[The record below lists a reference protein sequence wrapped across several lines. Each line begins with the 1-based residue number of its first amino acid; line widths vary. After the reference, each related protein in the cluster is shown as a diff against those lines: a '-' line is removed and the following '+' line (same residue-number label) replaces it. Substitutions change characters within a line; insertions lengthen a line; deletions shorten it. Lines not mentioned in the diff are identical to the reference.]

1 MKRIGKILCA
11 ALLALSISGCAQTQN
26 KEVKI
31 LAPSGAPA
39 LGVLGAFG
47 QENVSSVDIVSGSDV
62 LQSELAKADSEY
74 DVIVAPSN
82 LGMAL
87 SSKGMDNY
95 ELAAVITWGNLYL
108 VAEDEDALTKEGNFA
123 AFGEGAVP
131 QLVLENAVDVD
142 NIVPELTYFNAVS
155 DAQSQLLSGKAD
167 VALLAEPVATATIA
181 KAKQN
186 GKDLKVIADLQ
197 QLYAQKND
205 ISADSGY
212 PQAAIF
218 VKKGEKA
225 SLSDVLKAIET
236 FANETSS
243 DQSALKAKIEEVGVD
258 QLGVP
263 NAEVAVK
270 SWTRQ
275 NIRYVDASQAKQ
287 DLQKF
292 ADIFGI
298 SVDLD
303 TLIAK

>member
-1 MKRIGKILCA
+1 M
-11 ALLALSISGCAQTQN
+11 
-26 KEVKI
+26 
-31 LAPSGAPA
+31 
-39 LGVLGAFG
+39 
-47 QENVSSVDIVSGSDV
+47 
-62 LQSELAKADSEY
+62 
-74 DVIVAPSN
+74 
-82 LGMAL
+82 
-87 SSKGMDNY
+87 
-95 ELAAVITWGNLYL
+95 
-108 VAEDEDALTKEGNFA
+108 
-123 AFGEGAVP
+123 
-131 QLVLENAVDVD
+131 ENAVDVD
-142 NIVPELTYFNAVS
+142 NIVPELTYYNAVS

>member
-108 VAEDEDALTKEGNFA
+108 VAEDEDAFTKEGNFA

-142 NIVPELTYFNAVS
+142 NIVPELTYYNAVS

>member
-11 ALLALSISGCAQTQN
+11 ALLALTISGCAQTQN
-26 KEVKI
+26 KDVKI

-87 SSKGMDNY
+87 SSKGMDHY

-108 VAEDEDALTKEGNFA
+108 VSEDEDALTKEGNFA

-142 NIVPELTYFNAVS
+142 SIVPELTYYNAVS

-197 QLYAQKND
+197 QLYAEKND

-225 SLSDVLKAIET
+225 ALSDVLKAIET

-243 DQSALKAKIEEVGVD
+243 DQTALKAKIEEVGVD

-270 SWTRQ
+270 SWDRQ

-292 ADIFGI
+292 ADIFDI

-303 TLIAK
+303 TLIAE

>member
-1 MKRIGKILCA
+1 MKRIGKFLCA
-11 ALLALSISGCAQTQN
+11 ALLALTISGCAQTQN
-26 KEVKI
+26 NDVKI

-39 LGVLGAFG
+39 LGILGAFG
-47 QENVSSVDIVSGSDV
+47 QENISSVDIVSGSDV
-62 LQSELAKADSEY
+62 LQSELAKADGEY

-87 SSKGMDNY
+87 SSKGMDHY

-108 VAEDEDALTKEGNFA
+108 VSEDEDALTKEGSFA

-142 NIVPELTYFNAVS
+142 NIVPELTYYNAVS

-303 TLIAK
+303 ALIAK

>member
-142 NIVPELTYFNAVS
+142 NIVPELTYYNAVS
-155 DAQSQLLSGKAD
+155 DAQSQLLSGKATNEQVQEIWD
-167 VALLAEPVATATIA
+167 RLNLFFADAPEDFQTIVDIFNYINTTKKDTDA
-181 KAKQN
+181 KFEEYKKILDQ
-186 GKDLKVIADLQ
+186 KV
-197 QLYAQKND
+197 
-205 ISADSGY
+205 
-212 PQAAIF
+212 P
-218 VKKGEKA
+218 
-225 SLSDVLKAIET
+225 IET
-236 FANETSS
+236 YTGDKKLFAKEIQKIKSTISKLESDSVTNEVFNLKLTELEEKIREDMNRNILASS
-243 DQSALKAKIEEVGVD
+243 GPDVPEE
-258 QLGVP
+258 
-263 NAEVAVK
+263 
-270 SWTRQ
+270 
-275 NIRYVDASQAKQ
+275 
-287 DLQKF
+287 
-292 ADIFGI
+292 
-298 SVDLD
+298 
-303 TLIAK
+303 LIDGGFWIQTV